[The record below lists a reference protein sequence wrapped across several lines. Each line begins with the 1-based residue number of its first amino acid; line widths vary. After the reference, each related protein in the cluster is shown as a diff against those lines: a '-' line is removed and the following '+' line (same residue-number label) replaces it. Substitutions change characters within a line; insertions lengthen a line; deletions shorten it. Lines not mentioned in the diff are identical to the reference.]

1 MAQIFFYTAINPLQ
15 CHQLSVVPLYDHIYL
30 QLLSKSQR
38 VRYCTSTAEKFYYR
52 PEVISLKPIKFVP
65 LFKSETKHEKVD
77 GFLNTTDNTNNESK
91 HEKDGRIVD
100 MDSNIEN
107 PSISSSFKTSLV
119 DLLRTI
125 SCYGDSDGK
134 SMKHEQMVLTNGM
147 FLHIPSVE
155 RERKDTVFRV
165 TFVSNVDDTSD
176 YEDEIDHYPRFL
188 YAHELYDSLLQCR
201 ISIKEEQGYH
211 IQPLSEMYH
220 DLFPFPNNPGK
231 NSYQDRM
238 SIFGLE
244 KSIMKCLS
252 HLNSTSTL
260 DLREYSHENDNTQI
274 LVIGS
279 KGVGKSHCLH
289 VMRMIQQF
297 VFHQPTLVLDC
308 STFKKRQGMTLEETL
323 DSITTLF
330 QRCMH
335 LLLLQSPSSCCVNIV
350 LDHLDDVC
358 PSIFHG
364 AENESQNNDESD
376 DGDDANNSSMQYPDQ
391 NDNTN
396 KGREYTLEERTQIK
410 LIADHICGLQNA
422 LLDILDGEAYTHDG
436 AITGDGKSN
445 GMDWLSR
452 VSFLYTC
459 QSRRTLS
466 PNSNSHGNIASE
478 GLEPDLCE
486 SFFSSS
492 INSFSHI
499 LKLPSH
505 SSPSV
510 SSSNVRANVF
520 GYLVASTIST
530 GPSFFL
536 KTMTPFSSTQQEE
549 RHGAGRKWEE
559 FLFGTRSEK
568 DNNEPSM
575 FGTLTVGF
583 RMCDLYAVVNRLSQL
598 MYLHSLGRR
607 RTYDCINNDEDLV
620 IAIIHDI
627 QLIISNYVTIS
638 DRQNHL
644 HGGNKGQSLVS
655 YEQDIFS
662 EYDKIE
668 TDENIVSHNSSSN
681 SRPTRVSS
689 QNHTKNSAEKYLY
702 ESILHPITFQ
712 KIYER
717 SPIQL
722 PSGVLLYGPSG
733 CGKTWL
739 LENSFPEEIVSIL
752 TVQGPE
758 LLDRYI
764 GMSEYKIRQIFQ
776 KARQMSKQRKKP
788 TIIIFENI
796 DSLCPGRGSDH
807 TGVTDRIVNQLL
819 TLLDGVE
826 SKTKDDQDVY
836 YSDDD
841 ENDDKCYQE
850 EKKEQNHKNEASKT
864 SNMIY
869 IVATTSRPNSIDP
882 ALLRPGR
889 LEKHIWVG
897 YPCNATELKQL
908 VTSVS
913 SKYPLDFNQHKN
925 HSWMMGNGRKID
937 KLLSASDIQAIFERA
952 YILAIRESIISE
964 DESEET
970 LRKLI
975 QQQRTSNN
983 RPDVRITQ
991 YQLQQTLE
999 TLRPSLSL
1007 KDYKDSIESYYRHFL
1022 SQDDLKNVENSFHL
1036 FFDQFQKVGKNVKRT
1051 TIDASFKEESKSG
1064 NNDSDSSSSSSSSW
1078 DQLSSYSSGSNS
1090 RDKTKAPSLKTA
1102 LH

>member
-1 MAQIFFYTAINPLQ
+1 
-15 CHQLSVVPLYDHIYL
+15 
-30 QLLSKSQR
+30 
-38 VRYCTSTAEKFYYR
+38 
-52 PEVISLKPIKFVP
+52 
-65 LFKSETKHEKVD
+65 
-77 GFLNTTDNTNNESK
+77 
-91 HEKDGRIVD
+91 
-100 MDSNIEN
+100 
-107 PSISSSFKTSLV
+107 
-119 DLLRTI
+119 
-125 SCYGDSDGK
+125 
-134 SMKHEQMVLTNGM
+134 
-147 FLHIPSVE
+147 
-155 RERKDTVFRV
+155 
-165 TFVSNVDDTSD
+165 
-176 YEDEIDHYPRFL
+176 
-188 YAHELYDSLLQCR
+188 
-201 ISIKEEQGYH
+201 
-211 IQPLSEMYH
+211 
-220 DLFPFPNNPGK
+220 
-231 NSYQDRM
+231 
-238 SIFGLE
+238 
-244 KSIMKCLS
+244 
-252 HLNSTSTL
+252 
-260 DLREYSHENDNTQI
+260 
-274 LVIGS
+274 
-279 KGVGKSHCLH
+279 
-289 VMRMIQQF
+289 
-297 VFHQPTLVLDC
+297 
-308 STFKKRQGMTLEETL
+308 
-323 DSITTLF
+323 
-330 QRCMH
+330 
-335 LLLLQSPSSCCVNIV
+335 
-350 LDHLDDVC
+350 
-358 PSIFHG
+358 
-364 AENESQNNDESD
+364 
-376 DGDDANNSSMQYPDQ
+376 
-391 NDNTN
+391 
-396 KGREYTLEERTQIK
+396 
-410 LIADHICGLQNA
+410 
-422 LLDILDGEAYTHDG
+422 
-436 AITGDGKSN
+436 
-445 GMDWLSR
+445 
-452 VSFLYTC
+452 
-459 QSRRTLS
+459 
-466 PNSNSHGNIASE
+466 
-478 GLEPDLCE
+478 
-486 SFFSSS
+486 
-492 INSFSHI
+492 
-499 LKLPSH
+499 
-505 SSPSV
+505 
-510 SSSNVRANVF
+510 
-520 GYLVASTIST
+520 
-530 GPSFFL
+530 
-536 KTMTPFSSTQQEE
+536 MTPFSSTQQEE
-549 RHGAGRKWEE
+549 RHGAERKWEE

-583 RMCDLYAVVNRLSQL
+583 RMCDLYAVVNRFSQL

-627 QLIISNYVTIS
+627 QLIISNYVSIS

-644 HGGNKGQSLVS
+644 HSGNKGHSLVS

-668 TDENIVSHNSSSN
+668 TDENIVSHSSSSN
-681 SRPTRVSS
+681 SRLARVSS

-752 TVQGPE
+752 TIQGPE

-796 DSLCPGRGSDH
+796 DSLCPRRGSDH

-841 ENDDKCYQE
+841 DENDDKCYQE
-850 EKKEQNHKNEASKT
+850 EKKEQNHKNKASKT

-897 YPCNATELKQL
+897 YSCNATELKQL

-913 SKYPLDFNQHKN
+913 SKYPLDFDQHKN

-970 LRKLI
+970 LRKII

-1007 KDYKDSIESYYRHFL
+1007 KDYKHSIESYYRHFL

-1036 FFDQFQKVGKNVKRT
+1036 FFDQFKKVGKDVKRT

-1064 NNDSDSSSSSSSSW
+1064 NNDSDSSSSSNSSW